1 MPSIVERCARATT
14 RTLAGTLIG
23 GAVMSAVLGA
33 GAGSAAAQTYGF
45 ATLQPGTLNHTT
57 ASAVAKV
64 LKEKAGLNVLVQP
77 TAGDQVIVPMV
88 DRGEAEIGISNAME
102 VHDGLAK
109 GFKELRIIAAA
120 HALRVGFFV
129 RKDGGIRSVADLK
142 GKRVPYG
149 FSAMRALEPT
159 VRAILATASL
169 TEKDI
174 KPVLVPNVIRSADD
188 FASGAADSFYFAF
201 GAPKVREVD
210 VTVGG
215 IRMTEIDEQ
224 GMSAARK
231 IERWGYLTEVSPGP
245 VFVGVEKP
253 MKIYSFDNLIFTN
266 AKASDEFVFK
276 VLDTLFNNKD
286 ELIAVQPVLREFT
299 PAFAYKQYEVPY
311 HPGAVKY
318 FKEHNIAPKPVD

>member
-1 MPSIVERCARATT
+1 MQSTMTRRALATAG
-14 RTLAGTLIG
+14 RLAGALI
-23 GAVMSAVLGA
+23 AAMTASAT
-33 GAGSAAAQTYGF
+33 AALAQTYGF

-57 ASAVAKV
+57 ASAIAKV

-88 DRGEAEIGISNAME
+88 AHGEAEIGISNAME

-129 RKDGGIRSVADLK
+129 RKDSDIRTIADLR

-159 VRAILATASL
+159 VRAMLATANL

-188 FASGAADSFYFAF
+188 FVSGAADAFYFAF

-210 VTVGG
+210 ATVGG
-215 IRMTEIDEQ
+215 IRMTEISEQ
-224 GMSAARK
+224 GMPAARK
-231 IERWGYLTEVSPGP
+231 IERWGYLTDVSPGP

-253 MKIYSFDNLIFTN
+253 MKVYIFDNLLFTS
-266 AKASDEFVFK
+266 AKTSDEFVFK
-276 VLDTLFNNKD
+276 MLDTLFNNKD
-286 ELIAVQPVLREFT
+286 ELIAVQPVLREFSA
-299 PAFAYKQYEVPY
+299 PFAYKQYDVAY

-318 FKEHNIAPKPVD
+318 FKEHNVAAKAVD

>member
-1 MPSIVERCARATT
+1 MQSTIARRALATAKS
-14 RTLAGTLIG
+14 LAAALIAVAAMAASAGT
-23 GAVMSAVLGA
+23 A
-33 GAGSAAAQTYGF
+33 GAQTYGF

-57 ASAVAKV
+57 ASAIAKV

-88 DRGEAEIGISNAME
+88 ARGEAEIGISNAME
-102 VHDGLAK
+102 VQDGLSK
-109 GFKELRIIAAA
+109 GFKDLRIIAAA

-129 RKDGGIRSVADLK
+129 RKDSGMRTVADLK

-159 VRAILATASL
+159 VRAILATAGL

-188 FASGAADSFYFAF
+188 FTSGAADTFYFAF

-210 VTVGG
+210 ATVGG
-215 IRMTEIDEQ
+215 IRMTEINEQ
-224 GMSAARK
+224 GMPAARK
-231 IERWGYLTEVSPGP
+231 IERWGYLTEVGPGP

-253 MKIYSFDNLIFTN
+253 MKVYSFDNLIFTS
-266 AKASDEFVFK
+266 AKTSDELVFK
-276 VLDTLFNNKD
+276 ILDTMVNNKA
-286 ELIAVQPVLREFT
+286 ELVAVQPVLREFT

-318 FKEHNIAPKPVD
+318 FKEHGIAPQPVN

>member
-1 MPSIVERCARATT
+1 MQFVFVRREVAAALFCAPIGAMA
-14 RTLAGTLIG
+14 LA
-23 GAVMSAVLGA
+23 ASAA
-33 GAGSAAAQTYGF
+33 PAAAQTYGF

-57 ASAVAKV
+57 ASAIAKV

-88 DRGEAEIGISNAME
+88 ARGEAEIGISNAME
-102 VHDGLAK
+102 VHDGLSK
-109 GFKELRIIAAA
+109 GFSDLRIIAAV

-129 RKDGGIRSVADLK
+129 RKDGDIRTVADLK

-159 VRAILATASL
+159 VRAILATADLS
-169 TEKDI
+169 EKDI

-188 FASGAADSFYFAF
+188 FASSAADAFYFAF

-215 IRMTEIDEQ
+215 IRMTEISAQ
-224 GMSAARK
+224 GMAAARK
-231 IERWGYLTEVSPGP
+231 IERWGYLTEINPGP
-245 VFVGVEKP
+245 VFIGVEKP
-253 MKIYSFDNLIFTN
+253 MKVYSFDNMLFTSSKTGD
-266 AKASDEFVFK
+266 ALVFK
-276 VLDTLFNNKD
+276 ILDTLFNNKD

-299 PAFAYKQYEVPY
+299 APFAYKQYEVAY

-318 FKEHNIAPKPVD
+318 FKEHNVAPKAVD

>member
-1 MPSIVERCARATT
+1 MQSVFARREVAAALFCASIGAMALAASATP
-14 RTLAGTLIG
+14 
-23 GAVMSAVLGA
+23 
-33 GAGSAAAQTYGF
+33 AAAQTYGF

-57 ASAVAKV
+57 ASAIAKV

-88 DRGEAEIGISNAME
+88 ARGEAEIGISNAME
-102 VHDGLAK
+102 VHDGLSK
-109 GFKELRIIAAA
+109 GFSDLRIIAAV

-129 RKDGGIRSVADLK
+129 RKDGDIRTVADLK

-159 VRAILATASL
+159 VRAILATADLS
-169 TEKDI
+169 EKDI

-188 FASGAADSFYFAF
+188 FASGAADAFYFAF

-215 IRMTEIDEQ
+215 IRMTEISAQ
-224 GMSAARK
+224 GMAAARK
-231 IERWGYLTEVSPGP
+231 IERWGYLTEINPGP
-245 VFVGVEKP
+245 VFIGVEKP
-253 MKIYSFDNLIFTN
+253 MKVYSFDNMLFTSSKTGD
-266 AKASDEFVFK
+266 ALVFK
-276 VLDTLFNNKD
+276 ILDTLFNNKD

-299 PAFAYKQYEVPY
+299 APFAYKQYEVAY

-318 FKEHNIAPKPVD
+318 FKEHNVAPKAVD

>member
-1 MPSIVERCARATT
+1 MQSTMTRRALATAG
-14 RTLAGTLIG
+14 RLAGALTLAMT
-23 GAVMSAVLGA
+23 ASAT
-33 GAGSAAAQTYGF
+33 AALAQTYGF

-57 ASAVAKV
+57 ASAIAKV

-88 DRGEAEIGISNAME
+88 ARGEAEIGISNAME
-102 VHDGLAK
+102 VHDGLTK
-109 GFKELRIIAAA
+109 GFKDLRIIGAA

-129 RKDGGIRSVADLK
+129 RKDSDIRTLADLK

-159 VRAILATASL
+159 VRAMLATANL

-188 FASGAADSFYFAF
+188 FASGAADAFYFAF

-210 VTVGG
+210 ATVGG
-215 IRMTEIDEQ
+215 IRMAEIDAQ
-224 GMSAARK
+224 GMPAARK
-231 IERWGYLTEVSPGP
+231 IERWGYLTDITPGP
-245 VFVGVEKP
+245 AFVGVEKP
-253 MKIYSFDNLIFTN
+253 MKVYSFDNLLFTS
-266 AKASDEFVFK
+266 AKTSDDLVFK
-276 VLDTLFNNKD
+276 MLDTLFNNKD
-286 ELIAVQPVLREFT
+286 ELIAVQPVLREFS
-299 PAFAYKQYEVPY
+299 PALAYKQYEVAY

-318 FKEHNIAPKPVD
+318 FNEHNVAAKPVD